1 MEMHADDRREHG
13 LPPGLARPARRALA
27 AAGIQYLEQ
36 LTTLT
41 EAEIKRLHGIGPN
54 ALAQLRDALAAE
66 GLSFAGTSV
75 NGPN

>member
-27 AAGIQYLEQ
+27 AAGIQNLEQ
-36 LTTLT
+36 LTRFGET
-41 EAEIKRLHGIGPN
+41 EIVRLHGIGPN
-54 ALAQLRDALAAE
+54 ALAQLRHALDAE

-75 NGPN
+75 DGPN